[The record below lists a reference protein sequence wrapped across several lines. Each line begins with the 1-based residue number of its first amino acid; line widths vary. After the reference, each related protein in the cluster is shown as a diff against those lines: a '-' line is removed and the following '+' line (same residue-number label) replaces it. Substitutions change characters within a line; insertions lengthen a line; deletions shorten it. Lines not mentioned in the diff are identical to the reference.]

1 MDTIFNKN
9 VVLLELHIMRLI
21 SVDYSYMKILIYT
34 NLVCKIIYNIVYGC
48 NIYG

>member
-1 MDTIFNKN
+1 MDTRFNKN

-21 SVDYSYMKILIYT
+21 SVDYSYMKILIYA
-34 NLVCKIIYNIVYGC
+34 NLACKIIYNIVYGC